1 MKLLLTTLNSK
12 YTHSSLALRYIKSML
27 TDVNADIELR
37 EYTINNQLDYI
48 VREIYSG
55 HFDVVVFFCVH
66 LEC

>member
-1 MKLLLTTLNSK
+1 
-12 YTHSSLALRYIKSML
+12 ML

-55 HFDVVVFFCVH
+55 HFDVVVFFLCTFGMLKTH
-66 LEC
+66 S